1 MFQLLISSD
10 ELAQHADTAQILDCR
25 AKLGAPDWGPAAFEQ
40 GHIAHAQYVNLD
52 TELSVAPNE
61 HGRHPLPSQQQWL
74 NRVRALGLRNDAQ
87 IVVYDDTGGCF
98 AARAWWMLRWLGHA
112 NVAVLDGGLQQ
123 WSQPLQTGRAKPPRI
138 SDFILQPPLT
148 RLYSSDQVLAAIQQ
162 PMATR
167 PRLVDARSHERFA
180 GKEEPI
186 DPVAGHIPSAIC
198 LPFNANLDA
207 TGKFKTP
214 AALAKQFASISAA
227 KEVVCYCGSG
237 VTATHN
243 ILAACIAGLPEPAL
257 YADSWSGWITDPKR
271 PFETF
276 DAS

>member
-10 ELAQHADTAQILDCR
+10 ELAQHTDTAQILDCR

-40 GHIAHAQYVNLD
+40 GHIAQAQHVNLD
-52 TELSVAPNE
+52 TELSIAPNE

-74 NRVRALGLRNDAQ
+74 NQVRALGLRNDAQ

-138 SDFILQPPLT
+138 GDFTLRPPLT
-148 RLYSSDQVLAAIQQ
+148 RLYSSDQVLAALQQ

-167 PRLVDARSHERFA
+167 PQLVDARSHERFA

-186 DPVAGHIPSAIC
+186 DPIAGHIPGAIC
-198 LPFNANLDA
+198 LPFNANLD
-207 TGKFKTP
+207 TNGKFKTP
-214 AALAKQFASISAA
+214 AALARQFASISAA

-243 ILAACIAGLPEPAL
+243 ILAARIAGLPEPAL
-257 YADSWSGWITDPKR
+257 YADSWSGWITDPDR
-271 PFETF
+271 PYETLN
-276 DAS
+276 AS

>member
-1 MFQLLISSD
+1 MSQLLISSD
-10 ELAQHADTAQILDCR
+10 ELAQCAHTAQILDCR
-25 AKLGAPDWGPAAFEQ
+25 AKLGDPGWGQMVFGQ

-52 TELSVAPNE
+52 TMLSTAPNE
-61 HGRHPLPSQQQWL
+61 HGRHPLPTQKQWL
-74 NRVRALGLRNDAQ
+74 EQVRALGLRNDAQ
-87 IVVYDDTGGCF
+87 IVVYDDAGGCF

-123 WSQPLQTGRAKPPRI
+123 WSQTLQTGSAIVPEPSAFTQQR
-138 SDFILQPPLT
+138 SLT
-148 RLYSSDQVLAAIQQ
+148 RLYDSDQVLAAIQQ
-162 PMATR
+162 PIATR

-180 GKEEPI
+180 GTEEPI
-186 DPVAGHIPSAIC
+186 DAVAGHIPSAVC

-227 KEVVCYCGSG
+227 EDVVCYCGSG

-243 ILAACIAGLPEPAL
+243 ILAARIAGLPEPAL
-257 YADSWSGWITDPKR
+257 YADSWSGWITDPNR
-271 PFETF
+271 PFETL
-276 DAS
+276 DIS